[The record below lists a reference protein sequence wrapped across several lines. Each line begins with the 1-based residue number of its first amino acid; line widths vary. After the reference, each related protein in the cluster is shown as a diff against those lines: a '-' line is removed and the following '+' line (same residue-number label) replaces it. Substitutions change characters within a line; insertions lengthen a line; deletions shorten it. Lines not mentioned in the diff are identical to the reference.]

1 MPCMLN
7 TALSHGP
14 VVSIS
19 LRRSYAEL
27 CHSLSWLTCIC
38 RIPSCCDRPHRF
50 SRWGLPMP
58 RPLADRGRAPA
69 IPPLPHR
76 LRDFRGSLRRRG
88 RLGKPGAPS
97 AVGARGG
104 RAAPALA
111 HPPRP
116 GLGGR
121 TALDFLLRSRRAG
134 CPGRTRV
141 ALPPG
146 GRGPSGRRASRRG
159 TRHPHKSLRCAPALV
174 GMPAASR
181 RLREPACDPRLP
193 AGRGAINDC
202 DARPDGRTPQSR
214 LKGGRGSSRK
224 EGTQW
229 DTASRFSPTIWTSI
243 ASSYGMR

>member
-1 MPCMLN
+1 MARWC
-7 TALSHGP
+7 
-14 VVSIS
+14 
-19 LRRSYAEL
+19 RYRSGGVIREL

-38 RIPSCCDRPHRF
+38 RIPSCCNRPHRF
-50 SRWGLPMP
+50 SRWGPPMP
-58 RPLADRGRAPA
+58 RPPCLPRAGARHPTPPTPPSGLPGVPPAAWKAWKAGRAERGR
-69 IPPLPHR
+69 
-76 LRDFRGSLRRRG
+76 
-88 RLGKPGAPS
+88 
-97 AVGARGG
+97 ARGG

-121 TALDFLLRSRRAG
+121 TAPDHMTRQMRVG
-134 CPGRTRV
+134 CPGRTRG

-174 GMPAASR
+174 GMSAASR

-229 DTASRFSPTIWTSI
+229 VTTLR
-243 ASSYGMR
+243 

>member
-1 MPCMLN
+1 MHPRPPITLPICSSVFS
-7 TALSHGP
+7 TPKTSP
-14 VVSIS
+14 
-19 LRRSYAEL
+19 
-27 CHSLSWLTCIC
+27 HSLQPT
-38 RIPSCCDRPHRF
+38 RPHRI
-50 SRWGLPMP
+50 SRWGLPVP
-58 RPLADRGRAPA
+58 RPPCRPRAGARHPTPPTPPSGLPGVPPAAWKAWKAGRVERGR
-69 IPPLPHR
+69 
-76 LRDFRGSLRRRG
+76 
-88 RLGKPGAPS
+88 
-97 AVGARGG
+97 ARGG

-229 DTASRFSPTIWTSI
+229 VTTLR
-243 ASSYGMR
+243 

>member
-1 MPCMLN
+1 MYVIQCKGHY
-7 TALSHGP
+7 SDR
-14 VVSIS
+14 
-19 LRRSYAEL
+19 LRRPRDRHNPIMLHRA
-27 CHSLSWLTCIC
+27 
-38 RIPSCCDRPHRF
+38 PSDLLMGPSRAASPLPTASGRPPSHP
-50 SRWGLPMP
+50 SHTACGTSGAPPTAWK
-58 RPLADRGRAPA
+58 AWKAGRAE
-69 IPPLPHR
+69 
-76 LRDFRGSLRRRG
+76 RGW
-88 RLGKPGAPS
+88 
-97 AVGARGG
+97 ARGG

-121 TALDFLLRSRRAG
+121 AAPDHMTRQMRVG
-134 CPGRTRV
+134 CPGRTRG

-202 DARPDGRTPQSR
+202 DARH
-214 LKGGRGSSRK
+214 
-224 EGTQW
+224 E
-229 DTASRFSPTIWTSI
+229 
-243 ASSYGMR
+243 

>member
-1 MPCMLN
+1 MGP
-7 TALSHGP
+7 SH
-14 VVSIS
+14 
-19 LRRSYAEL
+19 AA
-27 CHSLSWLTCIC
+27 T
-38 RIPSCCDRPHRF
+38 
-50 SRWGLPMP
+50 
-58 RPLADRGRAPA
+58 
-69 IPPLPHR
+69 PLPTACGRPPSHPSHTAFG
-76 LRDFRGSLRRRG
+76 DFRGSLRRRG
-88 RLGKPGAPS
+88 RRGKPGAPS
-97 AVGARGG
+97 AVGRGEG
-104 RAAPALA
+104 VPPPPSRTL
-111 HPPRP
+111 PRP

-121 TALDFLLRSRRAG
+121 TALDLPSRSRRAG
-134 CPGRTRV
+134 CPGRTRG

-224 EGTQW
+224 EGMQW
-229 DTASRFSPTIWTSI
+229 VITLR
-243 ASSYGMR
+243 

>member
-1 MPCMLN
+1 MLHKAPLDDPVGPSHAATPLP
-7 TALSHGP
+7 TAGGRPPSH
-14 VVSIS
+14 
-19 LRRSYAEL
+19 
-27 CHSLSWLTCIC
+27 
-38 RIPSCCDRPHRF
+38 PSHTAFGTSGVPPAAWKAWKAGR
-50 SRWGLPMP
+50 GE
-58 RPLADRGRAPA
+58 RGR
-69 IPPLPHR
+69 
-76 LRDFRGSLRRRG
+76 
-88 RLGKPGAPS
+88 
-97 AVGARGG
+97 ARGG

-121 TALDFLLRSRRAG
+121 TALDLPSRSRRAG
-134 CPGRTRV
+134 CPGRTRG

-159 TRHPHKSLRCAPALV
+159 TRHPHKSLRCAPALA

-214 LKGGRGSSRK
+214 LKGGRDSSRK

-229 DTASRFSPTIWTSI
+229 VTTLR
-243 ASSYGMR
+243 

>member
-1 MPCMLN
+1 MCM
-7 TALSHGP
+7 TR
-14 VVSIS
+14 IS
-19 LRRSYAEL
+19 RSKGLIPQLRP
-27 CHSLSWLTCIC
+27 T
-38 RIPSCCDRPHRF
+38 RPHRI

-58 RPLADRGRAPA
+58 RPPCRPRAGARHPTPPTPPSGLPGVPPAAWKAWKAGRAERGR
-69 IPPLPHR
+69 
-76 LRDFRGSLRRRG
+76 
-88 RLGKPGAPS
+88 
-97 AVGARGG
+97 ARGG

-121 TALDFLLRSRRAG
+121 TAPDHMTRQMRAG

-224 EGTQW
+224 EGMQW
-229 DTASRFSPTIWTSI
+229 VTTLR
-243 ASSYGMR
+243 

>member
-1 MPCMLN
+1 MARWC
-7 TALSHGP
+7 
-14 VVSIS
+14 
-19 LRRSYAEL
+19 RYRSGGVIREL

-38 RIPSCCDRPHRF
+38 RIPSCCNRPHRF

-58 RPLADRGRAPA
+58 RPPCRPRAGARHPTPPTPPSGLPGVPPAAWKAWKAGRAERGR
-69 IPPLPHR
+69 
-76 LRDFRGSLRRRG
+76 
-88 RLGKPGAPS
+88 
-97 AVGARGG
+97 ARGG

-121 TALDFLLRSRRAG
+121 TALDLPSRSRRAG
-134 CPGRTRV
+134 CPGRTRG
-141 ALPPG
+141 ALHPG

-224 EGTQW
+224 EGMQW
-229 DTASRFSPTIWTSI
+229 VITLR
-243 ASSYGMR
+243 

>member
-1 MPCMLN
+1 MARWC
-7 TALSHGP
+7 
-14 VVSIS
+14 
-19 LRRSYAEL
+19 RYRSGGVIREL

-58 RPLADRGRAPA
+58 RSPCRPRAGARHPTPPTPPSGLPGVPPAAWKAWKAGRAERGR
-69 IPPLPHR
+69 
-76 LRDFRGSLRRRG
+76 
-88 RLGKPGAPS
+88 
-97 AVGARGG
+97 ARGG
-104 RAAPALA
+104 RAAPTLA

-121 TALDFLLRSRRAG
+121 TALDLPSRSRRAG
-134 CPGRTRV
+134 CPGRTRG

-214 LKGGRGSSRK
+214 LKGGCGSSRK

-229 DTASRFSPTIWTSI
+229 VTTLR
-243 ASSYGMR
+243 

>member
-1 MPCMLN
+1 MLPRPPI
-7 TALSHGP
+7 TLPICSSVFSTP
-14 VVSIS
+14 KTS
-19 LRRSYAEL
+19 L
-27 CHSLSWLTCIC
+27 HSLQPT
-38 RIPSCCDRPHRF
+38 RPHRI

-58 RPLADRGRAPA
+58 RPPCRPRAGARHPTPPTPPSGLPGVPPAAWKAWKAGRAERGR
-69 IPPLPHR
+69 
-76 LRDFRGSLRRRG
+76 
-88 RLGKPGAPS
+88 
-97 AVGARGG
+97 ARGG

-229 DTASRFSPTIWTSI
+229 VTTLR
-243 ASSYGMR
+243 